1 MRSKIILLLFVILMF
16 GCENKHDS
24 PANIEDFIP
33 ESSTFILKINSLEGF
48 KSALKNNS
56 LLSQTNLQK
65 LFESHLMPID
75 SLKISGPLLICSNS
89 NTAEPNYTFIAKKRH
104 LGSKILL
111 NSKFIQDSIWIYNKN
126 YALNTPHKKTLKHPY
141 LKFTNILKPD
151 ATFSIYM
158 APAKQIEGLDF
169 IFNNLLLDVY
179 ASPSSLS
186 LSGVY
191 TDSKWPGLFDK
202 INPKTSKLSQIAP
215 NHSQN
220 FKSYN
225 FSDFE
230 QFSKNIRQNDSTLI
244 PSEFAKSFFET
255 TEEIGS
261 IESEKGTAIALYALD
276 IRASKDVLAGQQ
288 EVLKTFRSIPLFKF
302 ENGSIFNKTFGNLLP
317 DIEPSTYTIID
328 EFIVF
333 SDNETTLEDFI
344 SKYTNQ
350 NSLAQSQGYQSIQKT
365 LSDEASY
372 HETFDSNRLA
382 MVLNSRLG
390 TNMTAESLDAFQN
403 SSFQVVKDDNT
414 IHFNGLIQKQRPV
427 SNTQKVT
434 EVFSF
439 KLDAQIIGDIQFVKN
454 HQTKQKDILVQDVE
468 NQLYL
473 ISNEGVVRW
482 KKRMSAP
489 ILGPV
494 EQVDL
499 FKNGR
504 LQMVFATENKLYVLD
519 RLGRDVG
526 RFPLTFKDKI
536 SQPLAVFDYDKTRN
550 YRFLVTQGANL
561 LMYDGNGK
569 RVKGFKYKADS
580 KINNTPKH
588 VRYRSKDYIVFSEG
602 KNLKIL
608 DRRGKIRIGVKETIN
623 FSDQNLYFYK
633 NKFSTLDANGDF
645 VQVDTKGRLSL
656 QSLGFES
663 GTQITA
669 FSKTLVAQWNNN
681 LQIKAQKATLDYGNF
696 SHPKLFYLNNK
707 IFISITDLQSNKVW
721 FYDSQGKVLPDF
733 PVYGASNVDL
743 ANVDGDAALE
753 FICQSSADGFVMY
766 QMY

>member
-89 NTAEPNYTFIAKKRH
+89 STAEPNYTFIAKKRH

-126 YALNTPHKKTLKHPY
+126 YVKDTPHKKTLKHPY
-141 LKFTNILKPD
+141 LKLTNILKPD

-158 APAKQIEGLDF
+158 APSKQIEGLDF

-179 ASPSSLS
+179 TSPSSLS

-191 TDSKWPGLFDK
+191 TDSKWPGLFNK
-202 INPKTSKLSQIAP
+202 INPKSSKLSQIAP

-230 QFSKNIRQNDSTLI
+230 QFSKNIRQNDTTLI
-244 PSEFAKSFFET
+244 HSEFAKSFFET

-261 IESEKGTAIALYALD
+261 IESEKGTAIALYSLD
-276 IRASKDVLAGQQ
+276 IRASKGVLAGQQ
-288 EVLKTFRSIPLFKF
+288 EVLKIFRSVPLFTF
-302 ENGSIFNKTFGNLLP
+302 ENGSIFKETYGNLLP

-328 EFIVF
+328 NFLVF
-333 SDNETTLEDFI
+333 SDNETTLEHFI

-350 NSLAQSQGYQSIQKT
+350 NSLAQSQQYQSIQKL

-382 MVLNSRLG
+382 MILNSRLD
-390 TNMTAESLDAFQN
+390 TNMTSETLEAFQN

-414 IHFNGLIQKQRPV
+414 IHFNGLIQKQQPV
-427 SNTQKVT
+427 ANTQKVT

-454 HQTKQKDILVQDVE
+454 HQTRQKDILVQDVE

-482 KKRMSAP
+482 KKRISAP
-489 ILGPV
+489 VLGPV

-504 LQMVFATENKLYVLD
+504 LQMVFATENKLYILD
-519 RLGRDVG
+519 HLGKDVG

-580 KINNTPKH
+580 KINNNPKH

-656 QSLGFES
+656 QSLGFEP

-669 FSKTLVAQWNNN
+669 FSKILVAQWNNN
-681 LQIKAQKATLDYGNF
+681 LQIKAQNTKLDYGNF
-696 SHPKLFYLNNK
+696 SRPKLFYLNDK
-707 IFISITDLQSNKVW
+707 IYISITDLQSNKVW

-733 PVYGASNVDL
+733 PVYGTSNVDI

-753 FICQSSADGFVMY
+753 FICQSSADSFVMY
-766 QMY
+766 QMN